1 MATECRISL
10 VMSHLGFRQAA
21 WIGGVMVA
29 AACASVRSPAVD
41 ERARVEAAT
50 QRYAALI
57 RGAPVDSVLTAYT
70 ENGELEI
77 PGVGTLKG
85 RKAIRDFLAP
95 LTAAVSVS
103 ATEMQS
109 DSIAVSGNVARS
121 TGHYRQVAG
130 PKGGPTGEYRGAFHA
145 TWAREADG
153 QWRISRL
160 VMQPAKSP

>member
-1 MATECRISL
+1 MGRTSL
-10 VMSHLGFRQAA
+10 RQAGWVGA
-21 WIGGVMVA
+21 VVAA
-29 AACASVRSPAVD
+29 AACASGRSPAVD
-41 ERARVEAAT
+41 KSRHVDESARVEAAT

-57 RGAPVDSVLTAYT
+57 RGAPVDSMLTAYT

-85 RKAIRDFLAP
+85 RKTIRDFLAP

-103 ATEMQS
+103 ATEMRS
-109 DSIAVSGNVARS
+109 DSIAVTGNTARS

-130 PKGGPTGEYRGAFHA
+130 PKGGPAAEYRGAFHA

-160 VMQPAKSP
+160 VMEPMKSP

>member
-1 MATECRISL
+1 MAIECGIS
-10 VMSHLGFRQAA
+10 VNMSGRFLRQGA
-21 WIGGVMVA
+21 WIGGVAVA
-29 AACASVRSPAVD
+29 AACSSVRSPSPD
-41 ERARVEAAT
+41 ESTRVEAAT
-50 QRYAALI
+50 QHYATLI
-57 RGAPVDSVLTAYT
+57 RGAPVDSVVAAYAG
-70 ENGELEI
+70 NGELEI

-121 TGHYRQVAG
+121 RGHYRQVAG
-130 PKGGPTGEYRGAFHA
+130 PKGGRSAEYRGTFDA
-145 TWAREADG
+145 TWTREADG

-160 VMQPAKSP
+160 VMQPTKSR